1 MTQIIVNGNIVS
13 DNSGGSSGSSDELQ
27 RVDNDTWETP
37 QVGVEYYSDN
47 QVDGMGDTVYKQFF
61 SGTLDGSGDAT
72 LLADASFID
81 RIITSKGQFSGSDYS
96 YPMGISWANDYT
108 QMPRKIG
115 DALTVIANNSTANN
129 APFTAVVEY
138 TKK

>member
-1 MTQIIVNGNIVS
+1 MQVIKNGNVYTS
-13 DNSGGSSGSSDELQ
+13 NDSGNSSSSDELQ
-27 RVDNDTWETP
+27 RVDNDAWETP
-37 QVGVEYYSDN
+37 QAGVEYYSDN

-81 RIITSKGQFSGSDYS
+81 RIISSKGQFSGSDYS

-108 QMPRKIG
+108 QMPRKFE
-115 DALTVIANNSTANN
+115 DALEIITNNSTANN
-129 APFTAVVEY
+129 APFTAIVEY